1 MWNDFSFKGKPQ
13 SSLAKIAVIL
23 KAGTQT
29 ALSVRK
35 EAKIGDVEYD

>member
-1 MWNDFSFKGKPQ
+1 MWNGFSFKSEPQ
-13 SSLAKIAVIL
+13 SSLAKIAVVL
-23 KAGTQT
+23 KAGTQR